1 MDEIIDQVNNAM
13 DILTEFEEYIEHIF
27 IYDNATTHKNH
38 ADNEI
43 STRNMP
49 KNTPAAGKNWL
60 VDAILCDEQD
70 MPVKN
75 AEGSHSKV
83 KVRMKDAVF
92 NGTSQPLYFPE
103 GHPHSGVFKGM
114 AVILEERG
122 YSHARNLRFECPSI
136 KCPPPAVDCCCR
148 HLLFNQPDFSN
159 VKSCLETKCEACG
172 FQVIFLPKFHCELN
186 PIEQCWGYAKCLYDI
201 NPELSWEDALE
212 KNALDAINAIPLP
225 SMHR

>member
-1 MDEIIDQVNNAM
+1 M

-27 IYDNATTHKNH
+27 IYDNATTHKEH

-114 AVILEERG
+114 AVILEEWDIHMQG
-122 YSHARNLRFECPSI
+122 TFASSARAS
-136 KCPPPAVDCCCR
+136 
-148 HLLFNQPDFSN
+148 
-159 VKSCLETKCEACG
+159 
-172 FQVIFLPKFHCELN
+172 
-186 PIEQCWGYAKCLYDI
+186 
-201 NPELSWEDALE
+201 
-212 KNALDAINAIPLP
+212 NALHPLLIVVATIFY
-225 SMHR
+225 SISRLLKCKIMLGD